1 MLYISLRPVE
11 GYPHPGSVKV
21 NNFQKLSFV
30 YIPFCENVQRKG
42 ISSDFLPMHEYLITL
57 VKVLFFISQSNTPFL
72 YVVGNLALGSS
83 GSIITPPAG
92 ITGVSVQMMAEI
104 KKNIHHKPCKIKY
117 NIQTG
122 PSKVTYPATSGA

>member
-21 NNFQKLSFV
+21 NNFQKVSFIYHFVKKSMIEISLV
-30 YIPFCENVQRKG
+30 Y
-42 ISSDFLPMHEYLITL
+42 LPVHEYLITL
-57 VKVLFFISQSNTPFL
+57 LKVLFSISQSNTPFL

-92 ITGVSVQMMAEI
+92 ITGVSVQLIAEI
-104 KKNIHHKPCKIKY
+104 KKY
-117 NIQTG
+117 
-122 PSKVTYPATSGA
+122 SS